1 MKKAQSAAQDMQLP
15 EVLDMTFAGPL
26 AENLLAKRG
35 AQLTVDASGVQR
47 VGAQCVQVLM
57 SAVSTWKAD
66 EVAFSITNPSPEF
79 RDALSLL
86 GVGLS
91 EIMIEEAQP

>member
-1 MKKAQSAAQDMQLP
+1 MTQAQSSQRIQLP
-15 EVLDMTFAGPL
+15 EVLDVTASGPL
-26 AENLLAKRG
+26 AENLLSVRG
-35 AQLTVDASGVQR
+35 SKLTLDAGNVQR

-66 EVAFSITNPSPEF
+66 KADFCIVNPSPEF
-79 RDALSLL
+79 RDALTLL

-91 EIMIEEAQP
+91 EILIEEGQS